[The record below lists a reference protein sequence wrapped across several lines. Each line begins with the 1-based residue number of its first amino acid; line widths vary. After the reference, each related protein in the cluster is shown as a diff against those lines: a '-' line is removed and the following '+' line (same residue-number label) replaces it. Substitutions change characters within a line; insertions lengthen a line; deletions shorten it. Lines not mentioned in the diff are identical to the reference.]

1 MDGIL
6 IFVRIV
12 LLYSP
17 RIRANGSQSGL
28 FAAVI
33 TAFII
38 DSYKQLSRDSASIT
52 IDLLAQISQQ
62 LAGASNGSFVAALV
76 PPQSF
81 RPTPTAVRVNVLWFL
96 SLALGL
102 TCALSATL
110 VQQWSRN
117 YIQVVNRR
125 HAPYIKG
132 WFPLSRIPVYVDIQL
147 RPYTRVL
154 I

>member
-6 IFVRIV
+6 IFVRVIAICT
-12 LLYSP
+12 LCP
-17 RIRANGSQSGL
+17 RPDCSQSGL
-28 FAAVI
+28 FSAVI

-38 DSYKQLSRDSASIT
+38 DGYKRLLPDSGPIAVE
-52 IDLLAQISQQ
+52 LLAQISQQ
-62 LAGASNGSFVAALV
+62 LAGASNGSHVAALV

-81 RPTPTAVRVNVLWFL
+81 QPTWAAVRVNIIWFL

-117 YIQVVNRR
+117 YIRVINRR
-125 HAPYIKG
+125 HAPHKKG
-132 WFPLSRIPVYVDIQL
+132 GCL
-147 RPYTRVL
+147 T
-154 I
+154 